1 MSGRSQVVTAATA
14 RMKREVRVAHVEL
27 SLSGAFV
34 PQARTPAESEFVSSV
49 DRWAATVWQA
59 VEPCLVID
67 TAFRIVAVSP
77 SASELLGLGKGLDAV
92 GQPLLGGDGSL
103 RLIDFTAGGGDLA
116 EQEIEKIPPL
126 LALTSERLARGL
138 MRVQPD
144 RRGQSS
150 DGRRDRQPA
159 VGGRPGGRVADLLLA
174 RSGTSQPVSC
184 GDQRTGYPLGSS
196 GVRTVVFTSCSI

>member
-1 MSGRSQVVTAATA
+1 M
-14 RMKREVRVAHVEL
+14 MREVRVAHVEL

-34 PQARTPAESEFVSSV
+34 PQARTPAESEFVSGV

-92 GQPLLGGDGSL
+92 GQPLLGGEGSL
-103 RLIDFTAGGGDLA
+103 RLIDFTAGGGDLT

-144 RRGQSS
+144 GEDSHLTVDAIATPLS
-150 DGRRDRQPA
+150 ES
-159 VGGRPGGRVADLLLA
+159 GRVAASLTFFSA
-174 RSGTSQPVSC
+174 IR
-184 GDQRTGYPLGSS
+184 Y
-196 GVRTVVFTSCSI
+196 